1 MSHFTEK
8 DRLLSTL
15 QREKA
20 DRAPVICTGGMMNAA
35 ILDVMNSTGHTLP
48 EAHSD
53 PVRMAE
59 LAEAV
64 HTVTGFENIGL
75 PFCMT
80 VEAELLGSTVDL
92 GTLACEPKIA
102 LEPFATSS
110 VVEYREIVP
119 LARAGRAAV
128 VAEASRIVTARNPGV
143 PVIASLTGPVSTAAS
158 IVQPLAFYK
167 DMRKDP
173 ASTHRV
179 LDYVTNFLIEYA
191 TVLIREGNVTA
202 VMIGDP
208 SATGEILGPAMF
220 VAFAAPYLNRLA
232 GAIRAAGGPP
242 VLHLCGHLKRVE
254 GSVTQLRYAALSTDA
269 MINLA
274 ALKRDHPHLITMGNL
289 STFALEFTDA
299 DRIRDMTRSLV
310 RSGIDILSPACGL
323 STSTRIDALRAFT
336 DTVRNN

>member
-1 MSHFTEK
+1 MSNLTEK
-8 DRLLSTL
+8 DRLLHVL
-15 QREKA
+15 HRERA
-20 DRAPVICTGGMMNAA
+20 DRSPVICTGGMMNAA
-35 ILDVMNSTGHTLP
+35 IVDVMKTTGLTLP

-53 PVRMAE
+53 PVRMAA

-64 HTVTGFENIGL
+64 HAHTGFENIGV

-80 VEAELLGSTVDL
+80 VEAELLGSSVDL

-102 LEPFATSS
+102 LEPFATSA

-119 LARAGRAAV
+119 LARTGRAAV

-173 ASTHRV
+173 AAAHRV
-179 LDYVTNFLIEYA
+179 LDYVTNFLVEYA
-191 TVLIREGNVTA
+191 TVLVREGRVTS

-220 VAFAAPYLNRLA
+220 EAFAVPYLNRLA
-232 GAIRAAGGPP
+232 DAIRTAGVPP
-242 VLHLCGHLKRVE
+242 ILHICGNLKRVE
-254 GSVTQLRYAALSTDA
+254 HLVTQLRFAALSTDA

-274 ALKRDHPHLITMGNL
+274 ALKRDHPGLVTMGNL
-289 STFALEFTDA
+289 STYALEFTDA
-299 DRIRDMTRSLV
+299 DRIRDMTRNLV